1 MMRPTFSGAR
11 FVSQKAVAGQV
22 AAFHRS
28 EPMKYPAFA
37 DNSLATICGGARG
50 VLAEDG
56 PLQYDEWRL
65 DADRVAPDPG
75 PTRLNQTDIRFTVG
89 IAIALA
95 LPTLIGMGIYIVA
108 TALRPLF

>member
-1 MMRPTFSGAR
+1 
-11 FVSQKAVAGQV
+11 
-22 AAFHRS
+22 
-28 EPMKYPAFA
+28 MKYPAFA
-37 DNSLATICGGARG
+37 DNSLATICEGVRG

-56 PLQYDEWRL
+56 AQQYAEWRL
-65 DADRVAPDPG
+65 EADRAASDPG

-95 LPTLIGMGIYIVA
+95 LPTLISMGIYIVA